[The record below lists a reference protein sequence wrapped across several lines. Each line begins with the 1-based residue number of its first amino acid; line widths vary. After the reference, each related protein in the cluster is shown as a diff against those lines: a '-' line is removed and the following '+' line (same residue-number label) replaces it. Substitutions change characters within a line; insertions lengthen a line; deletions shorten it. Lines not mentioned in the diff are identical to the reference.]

1 MMYNRNSWRRLPKV
15 MSCLAPRQR
24 GNLTLLQ
31 AALSIA
37 WMCECLGPWHRGCQH
52 SLYMQTH
59 THTCTYTRV
68 PINLNH
74 SAVNAYPPA
83 SLRDCLLGL
92 KGLGWS
98 KQGQSMCAFMS
109 FELFH
114 VISQHASAR
123 RSCLCKAC
131 VLSDQVKIS
140 CYFQMVLF
148 KRLLWCVKS
157 DLKCACRCL
166 WFSPKARWQ
175 GMPFRV

>member
-1 MMYNRNSWRRLPKV
+1 MAQGNV
-15 MSCLAPRQR
+15 MSGPKAKGKPNVAASCPFYCLDVWMPGAMTQR
-24 GNLTLLQ
+24 VS
-31 AALSIA
+31 AL
-37 WMCECLGPWHRGCQH
+37 P
-52 SLYMQTH
+52 LYANSHTH
-59 THTCTYTRV
+59 THTCTYTCV

-109 FELFH
+109 LELFH

-123 RSCLCKAC
+123 RSCLCEAC

-148 KRLLWCVKS
+148 KRLLWCRKS

-166 WFSPKARWQ
+166 WFSPKAPMARHAL
-175 GMPFRV
+175 